1 MRHTG
6 IIILLLLLSTGLL
19 SQEKMIIEIEP
30 NGIDLKIYPLAG
42 NGSDP
47 ELYINQYGVPGI
59 EVTGNADF
67 RWSEYKDA
75 TEGKPEEING
85 IRFTYYN
92 NLDHNGFLESFG
104 DIELEYY
111 DRLPGEAQ
119 SARLHYINDIE
130 ITYYDIMQGPPKRG
144 KIKSINGIK
153 LDYYYGFDN
162 QGKLSKAGYYK
173 IYYNLEDNRSG
184 KSGRPDAIEGN
195 DTRLSV
201 YMRYSFNQNY
211 KN

>member
-1 MRHTG
+1 MKNSVLFLF
-6 IIILLLLLSTGLL
+6 LLLFTISIFA
-19 SQEKMIIEIEP
+19 QESIIIEIEP
-30 NGIDLKIYPLAG
+30 NGRDLKIYPVEA
-42 NGSDP
+42 NNDDP
-47 ELYINQYGVPGI
+47 VLYINQYGQPGI
-59 EVTGNADF
+59 EVAGNTEF

-85 IRFTYYN
+85 IRFTYFN
-92 NLDHNGFLESFG
+92 NLDHDGFLESFG

-111 DRLPGEAQ
+111 DRMPGEAQ
-119 SARLHYINDIE
+119 SARLHYINDME
-130 ITYYDIMQGPPKRG
+130 ITYYDVMQGPPKQG
-144 KIKSINGIK
+144 KIKSIDGIK

-162 QGKLSKAGYYK
+162 QGKLSKAGFIR

-195 DTRLSV
+195 DNRLSV

-211 KN
+211 N